1 MWAWRVVRDQECGS
15 NEVRG
20 WTVWGLMGVVKNRNF
35 ILCSKEPMQGL
46 KSQMTF
52 SHLNIVKKRW
62 LWLLDGDEITR
73 ETSGCSGS
81 GGWSPLLSWLEKMAT
96 AVARGRDEGAES
108 RHILKGSWIYP
119 LVKCMPGRSL

>member
-73 ETSGCSGS
+73 ETSGHSGS
-81 GGWSPLLSWLEKMAT
+81 GGWSLLLSWLEKVAM
-96 AVARGRDEGAES
+96 AVARGQDEGADS
-108 RHILKGSWIYP
+108 RHVLKGSQIHQ
-119 LVKCMPGRSL
+119 LVKCTPGRNL